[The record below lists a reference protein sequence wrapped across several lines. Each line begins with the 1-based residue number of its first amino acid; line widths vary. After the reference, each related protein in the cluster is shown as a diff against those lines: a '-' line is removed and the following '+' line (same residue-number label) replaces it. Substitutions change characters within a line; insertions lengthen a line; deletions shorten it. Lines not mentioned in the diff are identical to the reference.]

1 MYQEFWLSQF
11 SLFLNVLRNTRENE
25 DLSIQM
31 LMICRNNTG
40 YDLWEEVSGSS
51 FFTVAA
57 QHRALVEGSALA
69 ALLGKSCTYCDSQ
82 APQVLCF
89 LQTFWG
95 SSQGY
100 ILANTN
106 QNNGRTGK
114 DANTLLGA
122 IHLFDP
128 AAGCDATTFQP

>member
-11 SLFLNVLRNTRENE
+11 SLFLNVLRNFRENE
-25 DLSIQM
+25 DPSIQM
-31 LMICRNNTG
+31 LIICRNNTG

-122 IHLFDP
+122 IHQFD
-128 AAGCDATTFQP
+128 

>member
-1 MYQEFWLSQF
+1 METWPFADNS
-11 SLFLNVLRNTRENE
+11 LRN
-25 DLSIQM
+25 S
-31 LMICRNNTG
+31 TG
-40 YDLWEEVSGSS
+40 FDLWEEVSGSS

-82 APQVLCF
+82 APQILCF

-95 SSQGY
+95 PSQGY
-100 ILANTN
+100 ILANIN

-114 DANTLLGA
+114 DANTILGS
-122 IHLFDP
+122 IHVFDP
-128 AAGCDATTFQP
+128 TAGCDATTFQPYVLKK